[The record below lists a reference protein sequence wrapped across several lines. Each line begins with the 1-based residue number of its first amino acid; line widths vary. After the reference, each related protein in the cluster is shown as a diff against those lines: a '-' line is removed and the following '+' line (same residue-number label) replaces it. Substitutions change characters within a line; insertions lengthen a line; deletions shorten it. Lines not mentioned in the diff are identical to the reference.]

1 MLRTACL
8 RLIRS
13 CHEHKVI
20 CDIGPI
26 YSNIEYKLN
35 DDDRKL
41 KCEEYIRR
49 EEVHVEIRN
58 LIMMVLLQKKLH
70 KDDESQE
77 AYLRAAVSRVRS

>member
-8 RLIRS
+8 RLIQS

-26 YSNIEYKLN
+26 PEHHKLI
-35 DDDRKL
+35 DDDRKQ

-58 LIMMVLLQKKLH
+58 LIMMVLLPKKLH

-77 AYLRAAVSRVRS
+77 AYLRAAVSRVRN